1 MGSIL
6 LIDDNEAYC
15 EQIKKTLALRKI
27 DLDYE
32 SDAQKA
38 LERAVHE
45 PWEVILLDIVLN
57 QDLHGL
63 ELLQMIKKAKPTVP
77 VIMVSGVA
85 TMDSAL
91 EALEKGAFDYLEK
104 PIEVERMITTIKHAQ
119 EYKHLRELSESL
131 INEMYQS
138 LATESLGKTL
148 KKALDVLTS
157 MDEMA
162 ERLLL
167 IGEAGTGKELVAKM
181 IHFNSKRKFWPFL
194 TYHCNNAEEN
204 EDELF
209 GRESSPEN
217 PVTKHS
223 LFCKAHKGTLYL
235 GEIGALSLE
244 GQKKLVRFI
253 HENYYLPPKGILKEP
268 LNIRL
273 IFSSSVE
280 LKPLVEKGSFLQE
293 LYDLLNTLTVHLPPL
308 RERKDEIPR
317 LARYFLKQ
325 FSREL
330 NRKVPRLTREA
341 KDRLCGHEWPGNI
354 SELKRI
360 IQLLVNLFD
369 RPVIDKAMIEGA
381 FLYDRIQKKI
391 QEKRPVNE
399 ILEAIKKFYEVV
411 NPAESKIPV
420 L

>member
-27 DLDYE
+27 DLEYE

-38 LERAVHE
+38 LERVIHE

-63 ELLQMIKKAKPTVP
+63 ELLQMIKKERPGVP

-119 EYKHLRELSESL
+119 EFKHLQELSETL

-138 LATESLGKTL
+138 LATETLGNTL

-157 MDEMA
+157 MNEMA

-181 IHFNSKRKFWPFL
+181 IHFNGKRKFWPFL
-194 TYHCNNAEEN
+194 SYRCNNAEKN

-209 GRESSPEN
+209 GSESSPEN
-217 PVTKHS
+217 PVTEQS

-253 HENYYLPPKGILKEP
+253 HENYYLPPKTILKKP

-280 LKPLVEKGSFLQE
+280 LKPLVEEGKLLQE

-308 RERKDEIPR
+308 RERKEEIPR
-317 LARYFLKQ
+317 LARHFLQQ
-325 FSREL
+325 FSKES

-341 KDRLCGHEWPGNI
+341 EERLCAFEWPGNI

-360 IQLLVNLFD
+360 TQLLINLFD
-369 RPVIDKAMIEGA
+369 RPVIDKTMVEGA
-381 FLYDRIQKKI
+381 FLYDRIQEKI
-391 QEKRPVNE
+391 KEKRPLNE
-399 ILEAIKKFYEVV
+399 VSEAIKKFYEVV
-411 NPAESKIPV
+411 NPTESHIPV